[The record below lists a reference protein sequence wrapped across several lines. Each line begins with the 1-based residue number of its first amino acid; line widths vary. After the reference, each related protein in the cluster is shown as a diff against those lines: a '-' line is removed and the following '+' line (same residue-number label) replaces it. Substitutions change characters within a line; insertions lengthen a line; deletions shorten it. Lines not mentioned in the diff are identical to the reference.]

1 MQTGFLTVTSGRLAS
16 LVSTQGDHERISTEL
31 SQQRCSQAC
40 WSGDTTISEAGCSAM
55 LCTISFCAPWLPITL
70 HGKHSDRASER
81 QSNTVFCLSFKNS
94 TKTVQKQS
102 CVRTRGVSRTAKLAI
117 AAPAC
122 SVPRRINS
130 RPHVVAPYFASI
142 LDSPGSLEIACSRLA
157 AVQASSLANPE
168 RSQPGQS

>member
-1 MQTGFLTVTSGRLAS
+1 MSEYRLNCLSRGA
-16 LVSTQGDHERISTEL
+16 LKHAGQGILL
-31 SQQRCSQAC
+31 SQRLDA
-40 WSGDTTISEAGCSAM
+40 APCSALLAFVHPGCPSPYM
-55 LCTISFCAPWLPITL
+55 
-70 HGKHSDRASER
+70 G
-81 QSNTVFCLSFKNS
+81 NTVIGPRKDSQIQCFCLSFKNS

-102 CVRTRGVSRTAKLAI
+102 CVRTRGVSRTAKVAI